1 MYVVYEEH
9 IEQLEEENEELKQ
22 EVLVLKRKLEYY
34 IKIEQEEE
42 WMRKVFK
49 FLKWLWNWGMGDDI

>member
-34 IKIEQEEE
+34 IKIEQE
-42 WMRKVFK
+42 V
-49 FLKWLWNWGMGDDI
+49 D